1 MSKVKQEDSCT
12 SAHHTSLWNALPSHL
27 LEDKQ

>member
-1 MSKVKQEDSCT
+1 MYKVKQEDSCT
-12 SAHHTSLWNALPSHL
+12 STRHTSVWNALPAHL